1 MPLQSAGAVWALP
14 RFRRYFA
21 ARTISLLGDS
31 MVPVALTAAVL
42 HEGYG
47 AAGVGL
53 VLAAPLVPWVVLMLF
68 AGLWADRI
76 GPVPMMLT
84 ADALRL
90 VGQAVLAAAFAT
102 GHASLWLIVAMQ
114 AVSGV
119 GTSLF
124 QPGVGSVVTRIT
136 GNVQQANGVLRT
148 SEAIVTMLGPAVAG
162 LALAMVGTDAVI
174 SLDAASFGLSAL
186 LLLAM
191 RLPGGPVAAT
201 GTGTGTGMIAD
212 LKEGWREFSSR
223 RWLWVVIT
231 VFCVFGLTV
240 FGPFYILSSAQVTE
254 RHGPAA
260 LGAVLAVEGIG
271 AAIGGIVAT
280 RVRPARPLT
289 TAVCYL
295 LLIIPQFLVLAAD
308 PSVVAIA
315 AAIGVGAFG
324 RSVWSV
330 LWNTTEQTHVPAG
343 ALNRVYA
350 YDVVGSVLLL
360 PVGRALTGPLSGWTG
375 AGPALVAAAAIVAVG
390 CAVMLGT
397 PELRR
402 LGARPAGGAAQPVA
416 VGGPAG

>member
-136 GNVQQANGVLRT
+136 GNVQQANGCCAPR
-148 SEAIVTMLGPAVAG
+148 
-162 LALAMVGTDAVI
+162 
-174 SLDAASFGLSAL
+174 
-186 LLLAM
+186 
-191 RLPGGPVAAT
+191 R
-201 GTGTGTGMIAD
+201 
-212 LKEGWREFSSR
+212 RSSPCSVR
-223 RWLWVVIT
+223 RWPAWRWRW
-231 VFCVFGLTV
+231 
-240 FGPFYILSSAQVTE
+240 SA
-254 RHGPAA
+254 R
-260 LGAVLAVEGIG
+260 
-271 AAIGGIVAT
+271 T
-280 RVRPARPLT
+280 R
-289 TAVCYL
+289 
-295 LLIIPQFLVLAAD
+295 
-308 PSVVAIA
+308 
-315 AAIGVGAFG
+315 
-324 RSVWSV
+324 
-330 LWNTTEQTHVPAG
+330 
-343 ALNRVYA
+343 
-350 YDVVGSVLLL
+350 
-360 PVGRALTGPLSGWTG
+360 
-375 AGPALVAAAAIVAVG
+375 
-390 CAVMLGT
+390 
-397 PELRR
+397 
-402 LGARPAGGAAQPVA
+402 
-416 VGGPAG
+416 